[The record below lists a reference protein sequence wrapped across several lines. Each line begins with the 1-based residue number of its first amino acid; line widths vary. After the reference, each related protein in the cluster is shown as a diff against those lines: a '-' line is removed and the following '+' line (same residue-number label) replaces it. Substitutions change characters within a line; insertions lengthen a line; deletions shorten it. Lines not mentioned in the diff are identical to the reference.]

1 MTWVKIC
8 GMTTEQAVGATV
20 DGGADAMGFVLA
32 PGSPRT
38 LSAERARD
46 LVEDV
51 PIATFIVTVDLSPGE
66 AIAAAEYVGATG
78 IQAHGSR
85 SLDVAAEAIEAG
97 YLCIT
102 PVPVGPEGPIID
114 VSEVPESSLPL
125 YDTASRIRHGGTGNP
140 FDWDL
145 ITARDRPFILAGGLG
160 PDNVQEAI
168 KAVHPFGV
176 DASSRLEAEPGV
188 KDTYKI
194 VDFIEQAKQQ

>member
-8 GMTTEQAVGATV
+8 GMTTEEAVSAAV

-38 LSAERARD
+38 LSVQRARELAD
-46 LVEDV
+46 DV
-51 PIATFIVTVDLSPGE
+51 PIATFIVTVDLPPGE

-85 SLDVAAEAIEAG
+85 SLDVAAEAVEAG

-102 PVPVGPEGPIID
+102 PVPVGPEGPMVD
-114 VSEVPESSLPL
+114 LSEIPGSSLPL
-125 YDTASRIRHGGTGNP
+125 YDTASAIRHGGTGNA

-160 PDNVQEAI
+160 PDNVQKAI
-168 KAVHPFGV
+168 EAVHPFGV
-176 DASSRLEAEPGV
+176 DASSRLESEPGV
-188 KDTYKI
+188 KDPYRI
-194 VDFIEQAKQQ
+194 FDFIERAKQQ